1 MLSYPWGC
9 LWHEG
14 CAPSFLSGPHL
25 DKHCRYLILYHAL
38 VYIIN
43 FYPNHLYMI
52 SHPNFNFNLSILR
65 KMILHVEP
73 YLPYKFFFIS
83 TYILHERLKFIQ
95 FFFSYFDI
103 IHIKTIVK
111 RLPMMKGVRKCWCF
125 AKCIPLSPL
134 CSIIVGIFISSSTFV
149 MDVFSVWFQH
159 RS

>member
-95 FFFSYFDI
+95 FFFFIFWYNPHKNNSEKATHDERS
-103 IHIKTIVK
+103 KEM
-111 RLPMMKGVRKCWCF
+111 LM
-125 AKCIPLSPL
+125 L
-134 CSIIVGIFISSSTFV
+134 CQMHSIIPIMFHYSWDIYLFFNICHGC
-149 MDVFSVWFQH
+149 VFRMVPT
-159 RS
+159 